1 MAGPGVVNV
10 VKPGSAYS
18 GMIQITDAEA
28 RLIDDARRDDDLVL
42 AALRRTTSSSPARG
56 DHNRHRDRSRH
67 SNLES

>member
-1 MAGPGVVNV
+1 MAGPGVVNI

-42 AALRRTTSSSPARG
+42 AALRRTTSSIQHAAITIAIAI
-56 DHNRHRDRSRH
+56 DRVI
-67 SNLES
+67 LT